1 MTYKEKNINF
11 QNKNLNN
18 KNFMN
23 IRKIAKEIWITTQ
36 ALKKE
41 IPWLN
46 LGLSW
51 NETEISDQLGSA
63 IIRILWP
70 KHIEEKIRRLEKDW
84 ASTQEIE
91 SVKDWSF
98 YRWWTEEIKEKVEKK
113 EVSKKILEDE
123 KSVNKAPKVEK
134 VKSIFDITEEREET
148 ISQKKE
154 EQEKAEKEQAKKLAK
169 EKKEREERRA
179 QKFWNKP
186 SRWWNRDWQKAANLN
201 TWALPTE
208 IWNWRIQFTPKSKK
222 KKWVSITRK
231 IQIDE
236 ADLKIIEKKKWEKKK
251 KEKFKELTKEEIDAM
266 PEDEQLLYFAELEE
280 SQRAE
285 KENFKTIQKKKAKI
299 VKSYDNQEQ
308 IKKKEWVIEI
318 PAIISVKEYSEK
330 VWIPVP
336 KIIWAL
342 IKNWI
347 MATINHN
354 LDYDTAALISI
365 EFDVE
370 IKKKISEA
378 TADDLH
384 WWDLSKL
391 IADEPENLKERP
403 PVVVV
408 MWHVDHWKTS
418 ILDFY
423 RNANV
428 VSKESWWITQH
439 IWAYQIEKNKRK
451 ITFLDT
457 PWHAAFTE
465 MRARWAKITD
475 IAILVVAADDW
486 VKPQTIEA
494 FNHAKDAWVSIV
506 IAMNKMDKDTAN
518 VDKVKWELAEIW
530 AMPEDWGWDIPVI
543 PVSAKAWTWMEDL
556 LETVLLTSDVN
567 EPKANPNRPAIWTI
581 VESHLDK
588 ALWPIATVLVNTW
601 TLKIKDVFIAW
612 STMWKVKSLTDAN
625 KKRHKE
631 LFPSWVSVLAW
642 FEEVP
647 AVWDVLQVVKNEK
660 LARQKVEEIKLLKTE
675 DNQWFWIEEIQNQ
688 IRMWKMDLLKVV
700 LKADSQWSLEAL
712 KWSIE
717 KIKNDEVW
725 VKIIHAWIWAVSEA
739 DVSMAAASWWMVFW
753 FHVSI
758 PVQAKAAAEKNKVEI
773 REFKIIYELLDEI
786 RWLLTWMLKIEEVIK
801 EVWEMTI
808 KQVFYTKK
816 KMMIVWWSVDSW
828 SVFKECNI
836 KQFRN
841 WEEIWQ
847 SQVCNLQ
854 SWVNEVDE
862 VREWS
867 DCWIQLNPA
876 LDIQEWDKIIVSV
889 VEKITK
895 TLD

>member
-1 MTYKEKNINF
+1 
-11 QNKNLNN
+11 
-18 KNFMN
+18 MN

-36 ALKKE
+36 TLKKE

-51 NETEISDQLGSA
+51 NEIEIPDHLCSA
-63 IIRILWP
+63 IIRMVWP
-70 KHIEEKIRRLEKDW
+70 KHTDEKIRRLEKDW
-84 ASTQEIE
+84 ASDKEIE
-91 SVKDWSF
+91 NVKNWSF
-98 YRWWTEEIKEKVEKK
+98 YRWWVEEEEEKIEKKVEIKEAP
-113 EVSKKILEDE
+113 KKILEDE
-123 KSVNKAPKVEK
+123 TNVNKAPKVHK
-134 VKSIFDITEEREET
+134 VKSIFDMSEEREEK
-148 ISQKKE
+148 ISLKKE
-154 EQEKAEKEQAKKLAK
+154 EQDKIQKELAEKAAR

-179 QKFWNKP
+179 KKFWNNSKP
-186 SRWWNRDWQKAANLN
+186 WQRSFQKPWQKDWQKAANLKA
-201 TWALPTE
+201 WSLPTE
-208 IWNWRIQFTPKSKK
+208 IWSWKIQFSPKWKK

-231 IQIDE
+231 IQLNE
-236 ADLKIIEKKKWEKKK
+236 ADLKVIAKNKVEKKR
-251 KEKFKELTKEEIDAM
+251 KEKFKELTKEEVDAM
-266 PEDEQLLYFAELEE
+266 PEDEQLLYFTELEE

-285 KENFKTIQKKKAKI
+285 KENFKTSQKKTTKI

-308 IKKKEWVIEI
+308 IKKKEWIVEI
-318 PAIISVKEYSEK
+318 PWMISVKEYSEK

-347 MATINHN
+347 MATINHT
-354 LDYDTAALISI
+354 LDFDTAALISL
-365 EFDVE
+365 ELDVE
-370 IKKKISEA
+370 ISKKISEA

-384 WWDLSKL
+384 WWDISKL
-391 IADEPENLKERP
+391 IQDEPENLKERP

-428 VSKESWWITQH
+428 VDKEAWWITQH
-439 IWAYQIEKNKRK
+439 IWAYQVEKNKRL

-465 MRARWAKITD
+465 MRARWAKTTD

-494 FNHAKDAWVSIV
+494 FNHAKDAWVSII

-543 PVSAKAWTWMEDL
+543 PVSAKAWTWMEEL
-556 LETVLLTSDVN
+556 LESVLLASEML
-567 EPKANPNRPAIWTI
+567 EPKANPNRVAIWTI
-581 VESHLDK
+581 IESHLDK
-588 ALWPIATVLVNTW
+588 ALWPIATILVNTW
-601 TLKIKDVFIAW
+601 TLRVKDVFIAW
-612 STMWKVKSLTDAN
+612 ATMWKVKSITDTN
-625 KKRHKE
+625 RKRHKE
-631 LFPSWVSVLAW
+631 LPPSWVSVLAW

-647 AVWDVLQVVKNEK
+647 SVWDILQVVQNEK
-660 LARQKVEEIKLLKTE
+660 LARQKVEEIKELQKE
-675 DNQWFWIEEIQNQ
+675 NMNQWFWIEEIQNQ
-688 IRMWKMDLLKVV
+688 IKMWKMDLLKVV

-712 KWSIE
+712 RWTIE

-753 FHVSI
+753 FHVWV
-758 PVQAKAAAEKNKVEI
+758 PVQAKAAAEKNKVEV

-786 RWLLTWMLKIEEVIK
+786 KWLLNWMLKIEEVIK

-816 KMMIVWWSVDSW
+816 KMMIVWWSVDKW

-836 KQFRN
+836 KQIRN

-862 VREWS
+862 VMAWS